1 MEDKLKQLQTIL
13 AEVSDLNAA
22 AALLGW
28 DQQTYMPPG
37 GAEGRGY
44 QLGTVE
50 TLAHLK
56 FTSQEVGKLLDEL
69 QPYADQLDPDS
80 NEARLIKVTRRIV

>member
-13 AEVSDLNAA
+13 GEVSDLYAA

-28 DQQTYMPPG
+28 DQQTYMPS
-37 GAEGRGY
+37 GAAEDRGY

-50 TLAHLK
+50 TIAHLK

-69 QPYADQLDPDS
+69 QPYAEQLES
-80 NEARLIKVTRRIV
+80 RFE

>member
-1 MEDKLKQLQTIL
+1 MKDKLNQLQTML
-13 AEVSDLNAA
+13 AEVSDLYAA

-28 DQQTYMPPG
+28 DQQTYMPSG

-56 FTSQEVGKLLDEL
+56 FTSREVGKLLDEL
-69 QPYADQLDPDS
+69 QPYVDQLEPDS
-80 NEARLIKVTRRIV
+80 R